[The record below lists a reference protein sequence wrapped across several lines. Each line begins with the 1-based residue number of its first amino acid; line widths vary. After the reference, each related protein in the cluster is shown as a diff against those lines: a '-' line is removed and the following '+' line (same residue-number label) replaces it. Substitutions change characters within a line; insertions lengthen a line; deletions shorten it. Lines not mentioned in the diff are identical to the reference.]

1 MDVAPFVLCFFFF
14 FEIVWCILSSKKFL
28 YLPPFGGSGIYD
40 TDFF

>member
-1 MDVAPFVLCFFFF
+1 MDVAPFVLCVFF

>member
-1 MDVAPFVLCFFFF
+1 MWRLSFFVFFFF